1 MLTFLANCT
10 NRWLVSLFVVAG
22 VAGSAAA
29 QTPSQPWFGLPA
41 PGPVTETP
49 VDFTHLDLPRIPAP
63 DASKAPELEGAKL
76 VQYIKDIVAFS
87 YASRDAGDQL
97 WGRIA
102 GSKYT
107 DQAVEYVA
115 KQLRDAGLSVTEVP
129 VPFVRANDP
138 LHWSVRVLGTPEFGP
153 GSDPIELK
161 SAIPMP
167 VGGAGG
173 GRGRGEGEPDASGP
187 HTVTAPVVFVGE
199 GNSTN
204 LAMIDVKGKIAVMV
218 KEPVPTAFYGDAED
232 GSTQILTR
240 AGAVGVIEIYDMPG
254 NMHLFLGA
262 CGPQELCF
270 TVGGEDGAFLRA
282 AIEHAAAAKALDK
295 LQMELSVTRSGPQN
309 FTAHVLV
316 AKLAGRDSS
325 ENIVVSTHSDS
336 WFTGANDNASGM
348 AGMIGLAKQYAKGP
362 KPQHDFYFFLSP
374 GHHSPTNGE
383 ASLVKYD
390 PSIPTKNIVALNLEH
405 IGQAGT
411 YRVYSK
417 STTDKYGNRGAAY
430 VPTNWDS
437 QGREVTMGPDSA
449 AIKKAWIEA
458 AMREQYTAP
467 AIISISPVAEIAPF
481 VAAGGAGIQDVETS
495 PWFHTSGDS
504 VNTISPEGMQRVMLF
519 YKDFLDCM
527 DKLSRKQVR
536 NGQ

>member
-1 MLTFLANCT
+1 MLTFFPSAKSRLLISFLA
-10 NRWLVSLFVVAG
+10 VAT

-29 QTPSQPWFGLPA
+29 QSPSQPWFGLPA

-63 DASKAPELEGAKL
+63 DASKAPELQGAKL
-76 VQYIKDIVAFS
+76 VQYVKDIAAFS

-97 WGRIA
+97 WGRLA

-107 DQAVEYVA
+107 DEAVEYVA

-138 LHWSVRVLGTPEFGP
+138 IHWSVRVLGAPEFGP

-161 SAIPMP
+161 SAVAMP
-167 VGGAGG
+167 VGGPAAG
-173 GRGRGEGEPDASGP
+173 GRGEATNPDVSGP

-204 LAMIDVKGKIAVMV
+204 LAMVDVKGKIAVMV
-218 KEPVPTAFYGDAED
+218 KEPVPTAFYSGAEE
-232 GSTQILTR
+232 GSMQTLVQ

-254 NMHLFLGA
+254 NMQVFLGG
-262 CGPQELCF
+262 CGPQALCF

-295 LQMELSVTRSGPQN
+295 LQVELSVTRSGPQN
-309 FTAHVLV
+309 LTAHALV
-316 AKLAGRDSS
+316 AKLAGRDPS
-325 ENIVVSTHSDS
+325 ENIVLSTHSDS

-348 AGMIGLAKQYAKGP
+348 AGLIGLAKQYAKGP

-374 GHHSPTNGE
+374 GHHSPTNGT

-390 PSIPTKNIVALNLEH
+390 PSLPKNNIVLLNLEH

-411 YRVYSK
+411 YRIYSK
-417 STTDKYGNRGAAY
+417 STTDKYGNRAAAY

-449 AIKKAWIEA
+449 AIKKAWIDA
-458 AMREQYTAP
+458 AIREQYTGP
-467 AIISISPVAEIAPF
+467 AIISNAPVAEIAPF

-495 PWFHTSGDS
+495 PWFHTTGDS
-504 VNTISPEGMQRVMLF
+504 VDTISPEAMQRVTLF
-519 YKDFLDCM
+519 YKDFIDTV
-527 DKLSRKQVR
+527 DKLSREEVQK
-536 NGQ
+536 